1 MYTTESVI
9 IAAGATTA
17 ATIGITLYTK
27 YSGTDFSS
35 IRQLLTGNHYIIM
48 LGIGS
53 SFIMVAMFISIAS
66 FWLKIPFLSGLIA
79 LGMSIIYPLYLIYD
93 TQMILDNVKHSLSLD
108 QYVLGS
114 LFLYID
120 VIGIF
125 LDILRLL
132 G

>member
-1 MYTTESVI
+1 M
-9 IAAGATTA
+9 
-17 ATIGITLYTK
+17 
-27 YSGTDFSS
+27 
-35 IRQLLTGNHYIIM
+35 IM

-93 TQMILDNVKHSLSLD
+93 TQMILDNVKHNLSLD
-108 QYVLGS
+108 QYILGS

-120 VIGIF
+120 IIGIF